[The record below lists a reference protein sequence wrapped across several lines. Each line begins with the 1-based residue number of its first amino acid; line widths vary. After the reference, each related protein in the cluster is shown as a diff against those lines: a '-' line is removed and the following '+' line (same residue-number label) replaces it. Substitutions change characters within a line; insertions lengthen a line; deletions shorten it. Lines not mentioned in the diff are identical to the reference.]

1 MSNPSDPYPQQGGQP
16 PQPGAPGYGAP
27 QGQPGWGQQPPPPP
41 GQPGQPGPGGQPGQ
55 QGQPWGAPPPQG
67 QPGGYPQP
75 GYPQQGGYPQG
86 PPQGYGQQGYGQ
98 QGYGQPGYG
107 APQAPPRPSV
117 PKVNPFAG
125 TPISD
130 YVRDGG
136 AFLLLLAPLWTL
148 WDSNGVGA
156 ERWWV
161 WVSALI
167 GIFSV
172 AVPYLVKSNVLPIP
186 PVQVT
191 LAKVALLLPY
201 LGSVLAAIINELISG
216 GDRFDGGIGAGVAL
230 ALAGAVIAISPRHSE
245 ETNGQATGEAL
256 WWKATWILAWVTVGL
271 AVLTFL
277 LYIFWGLAEDVE
289 IFDPFLA
296 FAALVVVAVLI
307 PVVAITWPTLT
318 LMKRSE
324 EARLVLATLLLVG
337 LVTAMFA
344 GEDGSI
350 FDAELHGWN
359 VPGSTF
365 FTVGLLA
372 GLLVTRPVQ
381 RATTPQEPFWAWV
394 GAAKLALYVNAAVV
408 GLTVLG
414 TLLVLIYFQT
424 EDFGPD
430 GFTGST
436 IVSLVFG
443 IIAIALAIIPT
454 TMLSDPRKGRLV
466 VLGMVAGNFILG
478 IVYVAVLNGSDAL
491 NGYSLSVY
499 SAGAWLGLSGLAIA
513 ALTAPPSIRNVL
525 GSILPQG
532 GQQAGAAAY
541 GGPQGQPGQH
551 GQPGPYG
558 QPGQQGGYGQPGQP
572 GPYGAPQGQPGPYG
586 APQGQPGP
594 FGAPQGQPGPYG
606 APQGQ
611 PGQQWPQQGQ
621 PGQQGQQAWGAPQGQ
636 PGQQPPAPQDDPS
649 EQTIVRPP
657 AGGDTTQFERPQD
670 PPRQ

>member
-1 MSNPSDPYPQQGGQP
+1 
-16 PQPGAPGYGAP
+16 
-27 QGQPGWGQQPPPPP
+27 
-41 GQPGQPGPGGQPGQ
+41 
-55 QGQPWGAPPPQG
+55 
-67 QPGGYPQP
+67 
-75 GYPQQGGYPQG
+75 
-86 PPQGYGQQGYGQ
+86 
-98 QGYGQPGYG
+98 
-107 APQAPPRPSV
+107 
-117 PKVNPFAG
+117 VNPFAG

-191 LAKVALLLPY
+191 LAKGALLLPY
-201 LGSVLAAIINELISG
+201 LGSVLAALINELISG
-216 GDRFDGGIGAGVAL
+216 GDRFDGKLGAGVAL
-230 ALAGAVIAISPRHSE
+230 ALAGAVIAISPRQSE
-245 ETNGQATGEAL
+245 EANGQATGEAV
-256 WWKATWILAWVTVGL
+256 WWKATWILAWATVGL
-271 AVLTFL
+271 ALVTFV
-277 LYIFWGLAEDVE
+277 LYIVWGLAEDAD
-289 IFDPFLA
+289 IFDPFLV
-296 FAALVVVAVLI
+296 FAAAVLVPTLIAVVAV
-307 PVVAITWPTLT
+307 AWPTLT

-350 FDAELHGWN
+350 FEARLEGWN

-365 FTVGLLA
+365 LTVGLLA

-414 TLLVLIYFQT
+414 TLLALIYIQT
-424 EDFGPD
+424 EDFLGD

-499 SAGAWLGLSGLAIA
+499 QAGAWLGLSGLAIA
-513 ALTAPPSIRNVL
+513 ALTAPTSIRNVL

-532 GQQAGAAAY
+532 GQPAGAQ
-541 GGPQGQPGQH
+541 QGQ
-551 GQPGPYG
+551 
-558 QPGQQGGYGQPGQP
+558 YGQPGQP
-572 GPYGAPQGQPGPYG
+572 GQYGQPGPQGGYGQPQGQPGPYG
-586 APQGQPGP
+586 APQGQPGQYGQP
-594 FGAPQGQPGPYG
+594 GQPGQPGGYGQQGGYGQPQGQPGQYG

-621 PGQQGQQAWGAPQGQ
+621 PGQQGGYGQPQGQPGQPGQQAWGAPQGQ
-636 PGQQPPAPQDDPS
+636 PAQQPPAPQDDPS

-657 AGGDTTQFERPQD
+657 AGGDTSQFERPQD